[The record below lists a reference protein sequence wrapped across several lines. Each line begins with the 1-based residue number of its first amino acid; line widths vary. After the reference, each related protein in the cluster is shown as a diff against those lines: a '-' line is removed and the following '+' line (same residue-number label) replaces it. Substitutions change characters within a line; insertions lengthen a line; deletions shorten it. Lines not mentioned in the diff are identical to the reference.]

1 MTLELD
7 EETLAELG
15 WGTAEDREERLR
27 VNHSVFKVPV
37 SRIATGDID
46 GRSKARDRVALS
58 QAYWARRKAS

>member
-15 WGTAEDREERLR
+15 WGTAEEREDKLSPTRLGG
-27 VNHSVFKVPV
+27 NP
-37 SRIATGDID
+37 SRIAPGDID
-46 GRSKARDRVALS
+46 GRHKSRNREALK